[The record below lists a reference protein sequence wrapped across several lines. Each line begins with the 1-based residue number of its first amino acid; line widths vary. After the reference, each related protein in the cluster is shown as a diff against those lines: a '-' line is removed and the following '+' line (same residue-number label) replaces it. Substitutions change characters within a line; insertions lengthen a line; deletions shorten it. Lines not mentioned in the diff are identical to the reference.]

1 MEGKT
6 MRMNAPKVLTWL
18 VAVAIGVL
26 AILLR
31 LDVIK
36 VIQLKPYDF
45 WVLAA
50 GFVLL
55 ALGNLFKKM

>member
-1 MEGKT
+1 

-18 VAVAIGVL
+18 IAVAIGVL

-31 LDVIK
+31 VDVVK
-36 VIQLKPYDF
+36 LVQLKSYDF

-50 GFVLL
+50 GFVILV
-55 ALGNLFKKM
+55 LGNLFKKM

>member
-1 MEGKT
+1 

-26 AILLR
+26 AILVR
-31 LDVIK
+31 VDVVKI
-36 VIQLKPYDF
+36 VQLKPYDF

-50 GFVLL
+50 GLVLL
-55 ALGNLFKKM
+55 ALANLFKNL

>member
-1 MEGKT
+1 

-18 VAVAIGVL
+18 VALAIGVL
-26 AILLR
+26 AILIR
-31 LDVIK
+31 VDVVK
-36 VIQLKPYDF
+36 LVQLKPYDF

-55 ALGNLFKKM
+55 VIGNLFKNL

>member
-1 MEGKT
+1 

-36 VIQLKPYDF
+36 VTQLKPHDF